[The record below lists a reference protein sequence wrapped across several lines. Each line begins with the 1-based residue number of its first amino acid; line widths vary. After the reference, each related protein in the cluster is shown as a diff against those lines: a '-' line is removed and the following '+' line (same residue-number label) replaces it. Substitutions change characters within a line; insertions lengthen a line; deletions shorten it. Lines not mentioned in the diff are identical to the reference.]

1 MAAKRNSSR
10 KRFSFIGFFL
20 KLCLFL
26 IALPIFL
33 IVKLCRSGIISK
45 KIGWI
50 AGTICSVLWLGIIIG
65 ANGLSE
71 VSTENPTPVK
81 TTQVNV
87 SDFAAGIVSEEIK
100 NETQVPLAS
109 TPQPNSTQSTAY
121 TPSPIATPVPTLMP
135 TPEPISLSTPNSA
148 PEPTATPM
156 PTIDPYALYSDLE
169 EGSYGDNVQQLQLR
183 LIQLGYLNDSADGS
197 FGGNTRAAV
206 EAFQNQNGFPA
217 DGIASAAFQMV
228 LFSDSAAHAQ
238 QDLTRYV
245 SDYPLVA
252 AYEPISETIS
262 ASVPVI
268 QQQSSVMVWIPTNG
282 GHRYHSKS
290 TCSGMIDPECVP
302 LDQAVAL
309 NFTPCGKCY

>member
-1 MAAKRNSSR
+1 MAAKRSSSR

-33 IVKLCRSGIISK
+33 IVRLYRSGIISK
-45 KIGWI
+45 KTGWI
-50 AGTICSVLWLGIIIG
+50 AGTVCSVLWLGIIFG

-71 VSTENPTPVK
+71 VSTENPAPLK
-81 TTQVNV
+81 TTQVTV
-87 SDFAAGIVSEEIK
+87 SDSATGIVSEEVE
-100 NETQVPLAS
+100 NETQVHFVS
-109 TPQPNSTQSTAY
+109 TPPSTT
-121 TPSPIATPVPTLMP
+121 TPVPTLMP

-148 PEPTATPM
+148 PEPTAAPT

-183 LIQLGYLNDSADGS
+183 LIQLGYLHDSADGS

-206 EAFQNQNGFPA
+206 EAFQDQNGFPV
-217 DGIASAAFQMV
+217 DGIASAALQMA
-228 LFSDSAAHAQ
+228 LFSDSATSAQ
-238 QDLTRYV
+238 QDLARYV
-245 SDYPLVA
+245 SDYPTVA
-252 AYEPISETIS
+252 AHESTSETIS

-290 TCSGMIDPECVP
+290 SCSGMIDPECVP
-302 LDQAVAL
+302 LDQAEAL
-309 NFTPCGKCY
+309 GFTPCGRCY

>member
-1 MAAKRNSSR
+1 MAAKRISSR

-33 IVKLCRSGIISK
+33 IVRLYRSGIISK
-45 KIGWI
+45 KTGWI
-50 AGTICSVLWLGIIIG
+50 AGTICSVLWLGIIFG

-71 VSTENPTPVK
+71 VSTENPAPLK
-81 TTQVNV
+81 TTQVTV
-87 SDFAAGIVSEEIK
+87 SDSATGIVSEEVE
-100 NETQVPLAS
+100 NETQVHFVS
-109 TPQPNSTQSTAY
+109 TPPSTT
-121 TPSPIATPVPTLMP
+121 TPVPTLMP

-148 PEPTATPM
+148 PEPTAAPT

-183 LIQLGYLNDSADGS
+183 LIQLGYLHDSADCS

-206 EAFQNQNGFPA
+206 EAFQNQNGFPV
-217 DGIASAAFQMV
+217 DGIASAALQMA
-228 LFSDSAAHAQ
+228 LFSDSATSAQ
-238 QDLTRYV
+238 QDLARYV
-245 SDYPLVA
+245 SDYPTVA
-252 AYEPISETIS
+252 AHESTSETIS

-290 TCSGMIDPECVP
+290 SCSGMIDPECVP
-302 LDQAVAL
+302 LDQAEAL
-309 NFTPCGKCY
+309 GFTPCGRCY

>member
-1 MAAKRNSSR
+1 MAAKWTSR

-33 IVKLCRSGIISK
+33 IVRLYRSGIISK
-45 KIGWI
+45 KTGWI
-50 AGTICSVLWLGIIIG
+50 AGAICSVLWLGIIVG

-71 VSTENPTPVK
+71 VSPEDPAPVK
-81 TTQVNV
+81 TTQVNA
-87 SDFAAGIVSEEIK
+87 SDFATDIVSEEIK
-100 NETQVPLAS
+100 NETQVHLVS
-109 TPQPNSTQSTAY
+109 TPQPNSTQSTTY
-121 TPSPIATPVPTLMP
+121 TPPSIATPVPTLMP

-228 LFSDSAAHAQ
+228 LFSDSATPAQ

-245 SDYPLVA
+245 SDYPPDA
-252 AYEPISETIS
+252 AQESILETTS

-302 LDQAVAL
+302 LDQAEAL
-309 NFTPCGKCY
+309 GFTPCGRCY